1 MISSLLAAEVQSGDA
16 MKSILV
22 PVEEH
27 VLMHP
32 VLETA
37 LHLAR
42 ALDGYLEGMAITP
55 NLPPYVASD
64 LAIGD
69 ISFLDP
75 EVRRQRA
82 EASRRVFE
90 TFMTAKGVP
99 RSEAGSSG
107 LCFSWRRGEL
117 EEDDFVGHYGRAFDI
132 TVLGRPGDQP
142 DHPRLPTVEAAL
154 FESGRP
160 VLLVPPGPPATLG
173 TTVVIAWN
181 RSTETARTV
190 ALAMP
195 LLAKA
200 QRVVVID
207 FEDWGVSG
215 PSSQDLSHTL
225 ARNGLPVET
234 RTVPNPHGHAG
245 EAILSA
251 AVSLGCDLLVKGA
264 YTQSRLRQFIF
275 GGATSHILSN
285 TTVPVLMAH

>member
-1 MISSLLAAEVQSGDA
+1 

-27 VLMHP
+27 RLIQP

-37 LHLAR
+37 LLLGR
-42 ALDGYLEGMAITP
+42 TLDGYLEGMAITP
-55 NLPPYVASD
+55 NMPPYIASD

-75 EVRRQRA
+75 QVRRERA
-82 EASRRVFE
+82 TASRRLFE
-90 TFMTAKGVP
+90 AFMAAQRVP
-99 RSEAGSSG
+99 RFDPESTG
-107 LCFSWRRGEL
+107 LSFGWRRDEV
-117 EEDDFVGHYGRAFDI
+117 EEDDFVGSYGRAFDI
-132 TVLGRPGDQP
+132 TVLGRPDDQTN
-142 DHPRLPTVEAAL
+142 HPRLPTIEAAL

-160 VLLVPPGPPATLG
+160 VLLVPPTPPATLG

-195 LLAKA
+195 LLAEA
-200 QRVVVID
+200 QRIVVVD
-207 FEDWGVSG
+207 FEDWGVAG
-215 PSSQDLSHTL
+215 PSTQDLGHTL
-225 ARNGLPVET
+225 AGNGLPVET

-245 EAILSA
+245 EAILSTA
-251 AVSLGCDLLVKGA
+251 ASVSCDLLVKGA

-275 GGATSHILSN
+275 GGATSHILAN
-285 TTVPVLMAH
+285 TTIPVLMAH

>member
-1 MISSLLAAEVQSGDA
+1 

-27 VLMHP
+27 RLIQP
-32 VLETA
+32 VLEAA
-37 LHLAR
+37 LLLGR
-42 ALDGYLEGMAITP
+42 ILDGYLEGLAITP
-55 NLPPYVASD
+55 NLPPYIASD
-64 LAIGD
+64 IAVGD

-75 EVRRQRA
+75 AVRQQRA
-82 EASRRVFE
+82 ETSRGLFE
-90 TFMTAKGVP
+90 TFMTAQGVP
-99 RSEAGSSG
+99 RSETGASG
-107 LCFSWRRGEL
+107 LCFGWRGGDL
-117 EEDDFVGHYGRAFDI
+117 AEDDFVGHYARAFDV
-132 TVLGRPGDQP
+132 TVLGRPGDEANQP
-142 DHPRLPTVEAAL
+142 RPPTIEAAL

-160 VLLVPPGPPATLG
+160 ILLVPPTPPSTLG

-181 RSTETARTV
+181 RSTETARAV

-195 LLAKA
+195 LLAQA
-200 QRVVVID
+200 QRIVVID
-207 FEDWGVSG
+207 FDDWGVSG
-215 PSSQDLSHTL
+215 PSPQDLSRTL
-225 ARNGLPVET
+225 TRNGLPVET
-234 RTVPNPHGHAG
+234 RSLPNPHGHAG